1 MSEYFWSIATHLEPR
16 LRHFRWPGINFVAE
30 AAVKRIEPHVLA
42 GDKFNE
48 ANADASTLHC
58 CITDSFELHD
68 DELGTDDGGSN
79 FKDFL
84 TKRNEND

>member
-1 MSEYFWSIATHLEPR
+1 M
-16 LRHFRWPGINFVAE
+16 NFVAE
-30 AAVKRIEPHVLA
+30 AAVKRIEPQVVLA

-48 ANADASTLHC
+48 AKAEASTLHC

-84 TKRNEND
+84 SGKIIIIQI